1 MTTNIICRLQ
11 VEGLHWWSEA
21 SKYEPTMVYL
31 ESPHRHM
38 FHIEVKKAVFHDD
51 RDVEFIVFKRKV
63 KKYLETKYYDEAFDL
78 CNFKNKSCE
87 MLAKELLERFDLT
100 YCAVYEDNENGAEIY
115 E

>member
-31 ESPHRHM
+31 E
-38 FHIEVKKAVFHDD
+38 
-51 RDVEFIVFKRKV
+51 
-63 KKYLETKYYDEAFDL
+63 
-78 CNFKNKSCE
+78 NKSCE
-87 MLAKELLERFDLT
+87 MIAQELLEQFDLT

-115 E
+115 G

>member
-1 MTTNIICRLQ
+1 MKTNIICRLQ
-11 VEGLHWWSEA
+11 VEGLHWWPEA

-38 FHIEVKKAVFHDD
+38 FHIEVKKQVFHDD
-51 RDVEFIVFKRKV
+51 RDVEFIVFKRKIHNYLLA
-63 KKYLETKYYDEAFDL
+63 KYFDEQYEL
-78 CNFKNKSCE
+78 CNFKAKSCE
-87 MLAKELLERFDLT
+87 MLAKELLEHFDLT